1 MMNRYGDFELG
12 EGGGGGNDPP
22 WNNLDLVEAENQNDF
37 FIGLFFARFTR
48 LKML

>member
-1 MMNRYGDFELG
+1 METLNLG
-12 EGGGGGNDPP
+12 KGGGGNDPL

-48 LKML
+48 QKML

>member
-12 EGGGGGNDPP
+12 EGEGNDPP
-22 WNNLDLVEAENQNDF
+22 WNNLNLVEAENQNDF
-37 FIGLFFARFTR
+37 FIALFFARFTR